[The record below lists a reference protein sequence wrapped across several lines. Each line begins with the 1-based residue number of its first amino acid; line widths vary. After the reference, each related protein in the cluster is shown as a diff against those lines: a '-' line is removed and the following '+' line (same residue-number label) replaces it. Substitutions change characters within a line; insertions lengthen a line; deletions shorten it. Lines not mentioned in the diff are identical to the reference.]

1 MRLVVPL
8 LAYPDARL
16 TFSHFRPS
24 AVSAGYDAAKGDELG
39 KMLVS
44 PDGYAHMTHMLSAL
58 AGGKLLLAL
67 EGGYNVNSIA
77 ESAYA
82 CVKVIVGDELPAM
95 PALGSATLAAT
106 NTVADVKRFQAQYWQ
121 SMGYAVESD
130 AGAFA
135 HARSLRAEEKLM
147 RRIGCCRRAHQGG
160 QDRVSVQCVPL
171 IAFGS

>member
-1 MRLVVPL
+1 MSSR
-8 LAYPDARL
+8 
-16 TFSHFRPS
+16 S
-24 AVSAGYDAAKGDELG
+24 VSAGYDAAKGDELG

-95 PALGSATLAAT
+95 PSLGSASLAAT
-106 NTVADVKRFQAQYWQ
+106 NTVADVKRFQAQYWK
-121 SMGYAVESD
+121 SMGYAVETE
-130 AGAFA
+130 AGASA
-135 HARSLRAEEKLM
+135 CSVLDQHVTSNHQTLTIGLLGLGNAYRALE
-147 RRIGCCRRAHQGG
+147 GW
-160 QDRVSVQCVPL
+160 QD
-171 IAFGS
+171 

>member
-1 MRLVVPL
+1 MLPL
-8 LAYPDARL
+8 SSRR
-16 TFSHFRPS
+16 T
-24 AVSAGYDAAKGDELG
+24 VSAGYDAAKGDELG

-95 PALGSATLAAT
+95 PSLGSASLAAT
-106 NTVADVKRFQAQYWQ
+106 NTVADVKRFQAQYWK
-121 SMGYAVESD
+121 SMGYAVESE
-130 AGAFA
+130 AGALGLLVS
-135 HARSLRAEEKLM
+135 RSALYVKP
-147 RRIGCCRRAHQGG
+147 
-160 QDRVSVQCVPL
+160 SVTDD
-171 IAFGS
+171 